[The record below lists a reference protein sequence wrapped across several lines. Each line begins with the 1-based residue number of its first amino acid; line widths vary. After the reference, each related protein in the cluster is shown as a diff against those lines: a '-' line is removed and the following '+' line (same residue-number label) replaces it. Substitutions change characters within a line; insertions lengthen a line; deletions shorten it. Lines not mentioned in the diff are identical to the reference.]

1 MSRLPVSVVAFLMAF
16 SIFSTAWTQ
25 PAAAEKV
32 LNVGVAAFPDNL
44 STSLGSYSALSL
56 QFQTFEPL
64 IMRSADGKELLPWL
78 AVSWEN
84 PSPLVW
90 RFHLREGVKFHD
102 GVPFTAADVKSTF
115 DFILGDNL
123 YATKGRVSQVDSVKV
138 IDDYTVEFI
147 TKTPFP
153 TLLTAISE
161 IPIEPKLYTEKVG
174 RKGIQEHPVGTGPF
188 IFSRW
193 VPGDVYELTANKEYW
208 GGAPKVDRVVLR
220 QISEGSTRV
229 ASLLAGETQII
240 EEVPI
245 DLVPAIQRS
254 DKAEI
259 RSVESTVGLLLTLD
273 ARKPPF
279 DNPKVRE
286 ALDYAINKPL
296 ILEKMLYGNG
306 TLLQGQMITSNT
318 FGFNPNISAR
328 EYNPAKAK
336 QLLAEAGYPD
346 GFKTSITTR
355 SGKYLSDVDI
365 CNAVS
370 GSLQEVGIRAE
381 VNVVEGGVFSK
392 MIKAQDLGPIH
403 IVGWYSLGDAD
414 FATVWFTQDSG
425 RAFWKNDEFEKLFV
439 EARSTLDQES
449 RLKAYNRM
457 MEIFHDEV
465 PAVTLFGL
473 PSVYAQS
480 KTLTGWEP
488 SSDKL
493 LRLQSV
499 NLE

>member
-1 MSRLPVSVVAFLMAF
+1 MSRLTVSAAAFLLSFCMF
-16 SIFSTAWTQ
+16 S
-25 PAAAEKV
+25 AAGVQAARAEKV
-32 LNVGVAAFPDNL
+32 LTVGVAAFPDNL
-44 STSLGSYSALSL
+44 STSLGSYAALSL

-64 IMRSADGKELLPWL
+64 IMRSADGKELKPCL

-90 RFHLREGVKFHD
+90 RFHLRKGVKFHD
-102 GVPFTAADVKSTF
+102 GTPFSAADVKSTF

-123 YATKGRVSQVDSVKV
+123 YGTKGRVSQVESVNV

-147 TKTPFP
+147 TRNPFP
-153 TLLTAISE
+153 TLLTALSE
-161 IPIEPKLYTEKVG
+161 IPVEPKLYTEKVG
-174 RKGIQEHPVGTGPF
+174 RKGIQDHPVGTGPF
-188 IFSRW
+188 VFARW
-193 VPGDVYELTANKEYW
+193 VPGDMYELTVNKDYW
-208 GGAPKVDRVVLR
+208 GSAPKVDRVVLR

-254 DKAEI
+254 DKAKI
-259 RSVESTVGLLLTLD
+259 SSVESTVGLLLTLD
-273 ARKPPF
+273 VRKPPF

-286 ALDYAINKPL
+286 ALEYAINKPL

-318 FGFNPNISAR
+318 FGFNPQIKAR

-336 QLLAEAGYPD
+336 QLLAEAGYPN

-381 VNVVEGGVFSK
+381 INVVEGGVFSK

-414 FATVWFTQDSG
+414 FATVWFTQESG
-425 RAFWKNDEFEKLFV
+425 RAFWKNDEFERLFV
-439 EARSTLDQES
+439 EARTTLDQDT

-457 MEIFHDEV
+457 MQIFHDEV

-473 PSVYAQS
+473 PSVYGQS
-480 KTLTGWEP
+480 KKLAGWEP

-499 NLE
+499 EIE